1 MQSGQR
7 HTPSFRS
14 RWPFRRAAAFIIV
27 AVVAVVL
34 YVVFSRGS
42 ATSDE
47 ARTDSLNVAVR
58 ICDRQ
63 IDSLLRV
70 GNGDDDTGDLRHCM
84 AYRLLICRDS
94 LISVGATAVCDTLL
108 THSVYQAL
116 ILDTAILQAKIG
128 LFSDMPRLQRDL
140 LDRLRHSREALI
152 TLSNRK

>member
-1 MQSGQR
+1 MHSGQR
-7 HTPSFRS
+7 HTPSLRS
-14 RWPFRRAAAFIIV
+14 RWPSWQSAAFIMV
-27 AVVAVVL
+27 AIVAVVL

-47 ARTDSLNVAVR
+47 ARTDSLNIAVR

-108 THSVYQAL
+108 THCVYQAL

-140 LDRLRHSREALI
+140 LDRLRHTREALI